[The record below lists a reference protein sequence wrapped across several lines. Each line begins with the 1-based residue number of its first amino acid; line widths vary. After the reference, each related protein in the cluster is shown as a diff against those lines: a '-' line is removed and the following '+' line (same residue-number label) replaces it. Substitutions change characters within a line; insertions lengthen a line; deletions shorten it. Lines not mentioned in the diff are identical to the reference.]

1 MRRLV
6 LPPFLALVAGIAALS
21 PLATKAHADPAPVHF
36 LGIQSGCERMPAL
49 ERTVERR
56 LAEKGLRVGLLSAP
70 AGKEAAGCA
79 GLACARRFA
88 AACPGTGGRLLWG
101 QAMPGRNVT
110 KTRLFLYDLAT
121 QQSAV
126 QDDYCQGCDL
136 ASAVTA
142 HVEHLLQAPRFA
154 SAIPASGQ
162 PSYCAA
168 PAASVSAASTLPLF
182 LTVYGDGKAKAALL
196 AALKHQLGL
205 LGRRVLPLPGESRS
219 YSSDILRKI
228 VAGHPGAQVLGAEVQ
243 KDGAVL
249 LFLYD
254 SASDQTDGRTLPCQ
268 DCDRDQHIAQTKQA
282 VAELLDKCFGE
293 RCSTPAAHS
302 AAAPSTPP
310 PPEACEPFPEATCSD
325 ATASG
330 VLPPRHI
337 DPTTAK
343 LVKGAL
349 WGLTAATA
357 ATSIALFVADSAGAG
372 TVADPNGPTIRDT
385 LHWPAWAMAGT
396 AVGLLAI
403 SLPITL
409 VLNRATVLSRSSSP
423 ADHAGPDMSCPSP

>member
-1 MRRLV
+1 M
-6 LPPFLALVAGIAALS
+6 
-21 PLATKAHADPAPVHF
+21 
-36 LGIQSGCERMPAL
+36 
-49 ERTVERR
+49 
-56 LAEKGLRVGLLSAP
+56 
-70 AGKEAAGCA
+70 
-79 GLACARRFA
+79 
-88 AACPGTGGRLLWG
+88 
-101 QAMPGRNVT
+101 
-110 KTRLFLYDLAT
+110 TRLFLYDLAT
-121 QQSAV
+121 QQTAV

-162 PSYCAA
+162 PSYCASQA
-168 PAASVSAASTLPLF
+168 PSVSAASTLPLF
-182 LTVYGDGKAKAALL
+182 LTVYGDGKAKAPLL

-205 LGRRVLPLPGESRS
+205 LGRRVLPVPGESRT

-268 DCDRDQHIAQTKQA
+268 DCDREQHIAQTKQA

-302 AAAPSTPP
+302 AAAPSSPP

-325 ATASG
+325 ATAPG

-349 WGLTAATA
+349 WGFAAATA
-357 ATSIALFVADSAGAG
+357 ATSIALFAADAAGAG
-372 TVADPNGPTIRDT
+372 TFLDPNGIRGQNA
-385 LHWPAWAMAGT
+385 LRAPAWALAGIG
-396 AVGLLAI
+396 AVALGVSIPLTFAI
-403 SLPITL
+403 NHAIVKPSGSAESSASPSEPICP
-409 VLNRATVLSRSSSP
+409 TVSR
-423 ADHAGPDMSCPSP
+423 